1 MLHNQA
7 LQNWLGTFKLKW
19 IPQLKKL
26 GRRGELGAS
35 FVRGQL
41 GTIVFFFLIIKLTIY
56 FRIDKKNM

>member
-41 GTIVFFFLIIKLTIY
+41 GTIVFFF
-56 FRIDKKNM
+56 